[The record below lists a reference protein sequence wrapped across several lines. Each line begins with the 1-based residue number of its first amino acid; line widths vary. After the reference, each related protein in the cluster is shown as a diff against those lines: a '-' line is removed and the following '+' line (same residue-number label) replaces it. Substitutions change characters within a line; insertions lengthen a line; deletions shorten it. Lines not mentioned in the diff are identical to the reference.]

1 MIEKN
6 CENILAARDYIT
18 KLKEKPYT
26 TIERKYEVAAD
37 RRPYYITELFQ
48 YKASRESFE
57 GTIECRIPETGK
69 SCFFGSGDLDIKLD
83 TSTNKLHATFE
94 SVYVNSRVEGKGVGT
109 QTMLAAISFVKA
121 AKDYYSVSEPVRL
134 SGWLSQADRNLG
146 NWERSVPF
154 YHRVGEVA
162 GVERYFEV
170 QGSSEIYATP
180 EEFLANVGNN
190 HGSIVYMV

>member
-6 CENILAARDYIT
+6 FENVLVARDYMA

-26 TIERKYEVAAD
+26 TIERKYEVATE
-37 RRPYYITELFQ
+37 RRPYYITEKFQ

-69 SCFFGSGDLDIKLD
+69 TCFFGSGDLVIDLD
-83 TSTNKLHATFE
+83 TSNNKLNAAFE
-94 SVYVNSRVEGKGVGT
+94 SVYVNSRVEGKGIGT
-109 QTMLAAISFVKA
+109 QTMLAVISFVKE
-121 AKDYYSVSEPVRL
+121 AKEYYGVSEQVRL
-134 SGWLSQADRNLG
+134 SGWLSQADRSLG

-180 EEFLANVGNN
+180 EEFLANVGKN
-190 HGSIVYMV
+190 HGMIVYMI